1 MKEGDGLKLI
11 IMIVLI
17 AAFGIYSYLSS
28 HNSHKQ
34 GKKQHENQKTVQDFM
49 NVMDIDQ
56 YIHTKDQYLIGFLH
70 VSGRKSD
77 LLSDQEKRSLT
88 AQMTAD
94 VSTCN
99 FPWQILAV
107 SQPEDNSDIIYQYQ
121 ELLEETDDP
130 MRKKL
135 LREAI
140 RYQNELMLSGESMER
155 QIYIKVWEYQK
166 DGADRDLMDK
176 LQQLT
181 KSFDVSGYSVEV
193 LRKNA
198 IIRLCHLIH
207 NPMAVLYEADTGT
220 ESTVLPRLEG
230 ER

>member
-1 MKEGDGLKLI
+1 MKLI
-11 IMIVLI
+11 IILI
-17 AAFGIYSYLSS
+17 LAAAFGIYSYLSS
-28 HNSHKQ
+28 H
-34 GKKQHENQKTVQDFM
+34 KKEPGSDNQKTVQDFM

-140 RYQNELMLSGESMER
+140 RYQNELMLSGENMER
-155 QIYIKVWEYQK
+155 QIYIKVWEHQK

-176 LQQLT
+176 LQQLS
-181 KSFDVSGYSVEV
+181 KCFDVSGYSVEV

-207 NPMAVLYEADTGT
+207 NPMAVLYEDDTGI
-220 ESTVLPRLEG
+220 ESAILPRMEG

>member
-1 MKEGDGLKLI
+1 MKLML
-11 IMIVLI
+11 MILLFG
-17 AAFGIYSYLSS
+17 AFGVYSYLSS
-28 HNSHKQ
+28 HNR
-34 GKKQHENQKTVQDFM
+34 GKRQDNQKSVQDFM
-49 NVMDIDQ
+49 NVIDIDQ

-70 VSGRKSD
+70 VSGRKTD

-121 ELLEETDDP
+121 ELLEETENP
-130 MRKKL
+130 QRKKL

-176 LQQLT
+176 LQQLA
-181 KSFDVSGYSVEV
+181 KCFDVSGYSVEV

-198 IIRLCHLIH
+198 IIRLSHLIH
-207 NPMAVLYEADTGT
+207 NPMAVIYEADVD
-220 ESTVLPRLEG
+220 EEASRLPRLEG
-230 ER
+230 VR